1 MPDASR
7 SFEPAA
13 ARPAVRALES
23 SQIRAVANAGIGDPD
38 VLAFWFGEPDATTP
52 DFIRAAAIA
61 ALERGETFYTPNF
74 GIPEL
79 RATIARYVSG
89 LHGAVVPEH
98 VAVTASGMSA
108 LMLAVQALVG
118 SGDSVAAV
126 TPLWPNL
133 VEIPKILGARVTT
146 VPLTPTAG
154 RFTLDVDRLLD
165 ALRPGTRAV
174 LINSPNNPTG
184 WTIDRAAQ
192 EAILAHCRR
201 HGIWIIADD
210 VYERLYF
217 GDDGDVAPS
226 FLDLASPEDRLV
238 STNTFSKSWCMTG
251 WRLGW
256 LVAPAALM
264 PEIGTLIE
272 YNTSCSP
279 AFVQRAGV
287 TAITHGEP
295 AVAAFRAR
303 LALAR
308 DRLVAGLR
316 ALPGIEVAPPAGAM
330 YAFFRVEGLADS
342 VAFCTRLVREAHL
355 GLAPGRAFG
364 AEGEGYVRW
373 CFAADHARLDEGLAR
388 LRGFL
393 RRYRAAA

>member
-1 MPDASR
+1 MPDASWP
-7 SFEPAA
+7 FESAA

-38 VLAFWFGEPDATTP
+38 VLPFWFGEPDAVTP
-52 DFIRAAAIA
+52 EFIRAAAIA
-61 ALERGETFYTPNF
+61 ALERGETFYTQNF

-79 RATIARYVSG
+79 RAAIARYVSR
-89 LHGAVVPEH
+89 LHAPISPER

-118 SGDSVAAV
+118 ADDQVVAV

-146 VPLTPTAG
+146 VPLVMTPRG
-154 RFTLDVDRLLD
+154 FTLDLDRLLA

-201 HGIWIIADD
+201 HGIWVIADD
-210 VYERLYF
+210 VYERLHYE
-217 GDDGDVAPS
+217 GNADVASS
-226 FLDLASPEDRLV
+226 FLDLAHADDRLI

-256 LVAPAALM
+256 MVAPAPLM
-264 PEIGTLIE
+264 PDIGTLIE
-272 YNTSCSP
+272 YNTSC
-279 AFVQRAGV
+279 
-287 TAITHGEP
+287 
-295 AVAAFRAR
+295 
-303 LALAR
+303 
-308 DRLVAGLR
+308 
-316 ALPGIEVAPPAGAM
+316 
-330 YAFFRVEGLADS
+330 
-342 VAFCTRLVREAHL
+342 
-355 GLAPGRAFG
+355 
-364 AEGEGYVRW
+364 
-373 CFAADHARLDEGLAR
+373 
-388 LRGFL
+388 
-393 RRYRAAA
+393 

>member
-7 SFEPAA
+7 SFEAAA

-38 VLAFWFGEPDATTP
+38 VLPFWFGEPDATTP

-79 RATIARYVSG
+79 RSTIARYVSG
-89 LHGAVVPEH
+89 LHGAVVPER

-118 SGDSVAAV
+118 PGDSVVAV

-154 RFTLDVDRLLD
+154 SFTLDVDRLLET
-165 ALRPGTRAV
+165 LRPGTRAV
-174 LINSPNNPTG
+174 LVNSPNNPTG
-184 WTIDRAAQ
+184 WTIGRAGQ

-217 GDDGDVAPS
+217 GDEGEVAPS

-251 WRLGW
+251 WRL
-256 LVAPAALM
+256 
-264 PEIGTLIE
+264 
-272 YNTSCSP
+272 
-279 AFVQRAGV
+279 
-287 TAITHGEP
+287 
-295 AVAAFRAR
+295 
-303 LALAR
+303 
-308 DRLVAGLR
+308 
-316 ALPGIEVAPPAGAM
+316 
-330 YAFFRVEGLADS
+330 
-342 VAFCTRLVREAHL
+342 
-355 GLAPGRAFG
+355 
-364 AEGEGYVRW
+364 
-373 CFAADHARLDEGLAR
+373 
-388 LRGFL
+388 
-393 RRYRAAA
+393 